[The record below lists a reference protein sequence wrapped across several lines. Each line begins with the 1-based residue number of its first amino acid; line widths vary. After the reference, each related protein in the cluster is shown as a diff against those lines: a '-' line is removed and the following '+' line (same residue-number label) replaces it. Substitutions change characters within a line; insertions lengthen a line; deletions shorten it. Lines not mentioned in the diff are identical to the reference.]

1 MPAMHAFRA
10 AITLLLLASVARAQ
24 VTTPDPS
31 ITAQKDTVATTQ
43 DGVPQR
49 DVFDL
54 LDRVLN
60 KRVEPQVDI
69 TPRTG
74 LQWAILPTF
83 SYNPVYGAAFGA
95 MVSAAGRRG
104 SEEARYSQLS
114 ISGNIST
121 TGQVQF
127 QVRGDVFSP
136 GEDFLF
142 KGDFRYLDTER
153 STWGLGPVYSNQQ
166 EYPMSFLLNRF
177 YATVLRRI
185 SGPVYLG
192 IGYHFDEFS
201 DIDDTRANAGEATPF
216 SDYSAGVPTKTS
228 ASGMSLNL
236 LADMRDNV
244 VNPSRGYYLS
254 WSFRDYLADL
264 GSDESWQEL
273 WIEARVYPHVP
284 KRSQNVL
291 AFWMYGWMSFG
302 PAPYLNLPSNGWD
315 TYGRGARGYFAGRI
329 RGQNQLYI
337 EAEYRRALTRDGLWG
352 LVFFVNTTSTAQP
365 EVDGTF
371 GDPDPG
377 GGIGLRVKFNKHTNT
392 NLTLDHGWGREGS
405 KGFFLG
411 MTEVF

>member
-1 MPAMHAFRA
+1 MHAFRA
-10 AITLLLLASVARAQ
+10 AIVVLILLSTARAQ
-24 VTTPDPS
+24 VTTPDPG
-31 ITAQKDTVATTQ
+31 IATETDTLRTT
-43 DGVPQR
+43 VPQR
-49 DVFDL
+49 DIFDL
-54 LDRVLN
+54 LDQYLFK

-69 TPRTG
+69 KPRTG

-104 SEEARYSQLS
+104 SENARYSQLS

-121 TGQVQF
+121 EGQKQL

-136 GEDFLF
+136 GENYLM
-142 KGDFRYLDTER
+142 KADFRYLDTDR

-166 EYPMSFLLNRF
+166 EYPMSFLLNRV

-192 IGYHFDEFS
+192 LGYHFDQFS
-201 DIDDTRANAGEATPF
+201 DIADARAVAGESTPF
-216 SDYSAGVPTKTS
+216 TVYSEGAPTKTK
-228 ASGMSLNL
+228 ASGLSLNL
-236 LADMRDNV
+236 LADTRDNV
-244 VNPSRGYYLS
+244 VNPARGYYLS
-254 WSFRDYLADL
+254 WSFRDYLETF
-264 GSDESWQEL
+264 GSDKSWQEL

-284 KRSQNVL
+284 KASENVL
-291 AFWMYGWMSFG
+291 AFWLYGWMSFG

-329 RGQNQLYI
+329 RGQNQLYM
-337 EAEYRRALTRDGLWG
+337 EAEYRRALTADGLWG
-352 LVFFVNTTSTAQP
+352 IVFFLNTTSTAQP
-365 EVDGTF
+365 LADNTF
-371 GDPDPG
+371 GTPDPG
-377 GGIGLRVKFNKHTNT
+377 GGVGLRVKFNKHTNT
-392 NLTLDHGWGREGS
+392 NLSLDYGWGRDDS